1 MPRWMGR
8 GTDDCCAHSGEPRMI
23 PCFFIL
29 AQLRKMI
36 VYSTNERWFRLG
48 RDAHQRLPCAKGAV
62 AKRLR
67 ERKCS
72 VFSRIYQKCE
82 SFQAFSPPVS
92 FADSPLVRGGRW
104 AAKRSFTAK
113 TIPGGSGKQRF
124 PMRRTRIRGG
134 PCPSAGLRN
143 QPENMKKW
151 RCPGLNARGTLSYLG
166 RKAAKRFSGK
176 NRLRFSPRRKPGQPR
191 PRPWPR
197 RDPLWD
203 RRRRG

>member
-1 MPRWMGR
+1 MPHQRARWFAMTVVVGTLAEPSYVSEINDHLPYHCTCGR
-8 GTDDCCAHSGEPRMI
+8 GAQRMCVYHPKCVTHLPR
-23 PCFFIL
+23 
-29 AQLRKMI
+29 A
-36 VYSTNERWFRLG
+36 
-48 RDAHQRLPCAKGAV
+48 LP
-62 AKRLR
+62 
-67 ERKCS
+67 
-72 VFSRIYQKCE
+72 
-82 SFQAFSPPVS
+82 
-92 FADSPLVRGGRW
+92 
-104 AAKRSFTAK
+104 AKRSFTAK

>member
-1 MPRWMGR
+1 MATPYHSQCSQVKEYNLFQCTFLTKCIQIWNISPFLIRPRKANW
-8 GTDDCCAHSGEPRMI
+8 GTFPPGEGIAH
-23 PCFFIL
+23 C
-29 AQLRKMI
+29 
-36 VYSTNERWFRLG
+36 
-48 RDAHQRLPCAKGAV
+48 
-62 AKRLR
+62 
-67 ERKCS
+67 
-72 VFSRIYQKCE
+72 
-82 SFQAFSPPVS
+82 
-92 FADSPLVRGGRW
+92 

-176 NRLRFSPRRKPGQPR
+176 NRLRFSPRRKPGRPR